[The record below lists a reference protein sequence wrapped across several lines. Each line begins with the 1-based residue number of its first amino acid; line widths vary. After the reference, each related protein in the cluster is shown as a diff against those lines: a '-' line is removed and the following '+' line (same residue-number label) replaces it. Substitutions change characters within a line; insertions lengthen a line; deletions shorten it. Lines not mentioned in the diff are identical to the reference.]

1 MDSTEYAGGVVSDHF
16 DTDDPLTDLTDLYVF
31 PASAAGRTVLVVDFN
46 PEPAAQDVPFDTAAS
61 YELKI
66 DTDGDAE
73 ADVAFHV
80 IFSASSGRAT
90 ATVYRST
97 GSLARESGPV
107 GDVVIEGAPVSLG
120 GEVHATEA
128 SDYRF
133 FAGIRSDPHFK
144 DPKGLHNGFQ
154 FTGEDPI
161 ALRDVVG
168 IVLEV
173 PSDTLA
179 SSPPV
184 RIWART
190 TRLVDGKPTIVDQ
203 AGLPATNN
211 TFNRDEADN
220 AAFSVTPPSEQ
231 TTAFGDKFVDFLR
244 ELGYP
249 EAEASELAATFLPDV
264 LSYNWLEPAG
274 FPNGRLLTDDTADR
288 IVALLTMG
296 RVTSDGAGPHTD
308 LLDEFPYL
316 GPPHLASRS

>member
-1 MDSTEYAGGVVSDHF
+1 M
-16 DTDDPLTDLTDLYVF
+16 L
-31 PASAAGRTVLVVDFN
+31 VLDFN
-46 PEPAAQDVPFDTAAS
+46 PEPANQVVPFDTAAS

-66 DTDGDAE
+66 DTNGDAE
-73 ADVAFHV
+73 ADIAFHV
-80 IFSASSGRAT
+80 LFSSSSGGAA

-107 GDVVIEGAPVSLG
+107 GDVVIDGAPVSLDG
-120 GEVHATEA
+120 KVQITAA
-128 SDYRF
+128 NDYRL

-173 PSDTLA
+173 PNAALA

-190 TRLVDGKPTIVDQ
+190 TRPVDGRLTIVDQ

-211 TFNRDEADN
+211 TFNREEADN

-231 TTAFGDKFVDFLR
+231 PSAFGDKFVEFLR
-244 ELGYP
+244 DLGYP
-249 EAEASELAATFLPDV
+249 EAEASDLAASFLPDV
-264 LSYNWLEPAG
+264 LSFNWLEPAG
-274 FPNGRLLTDDTADR
+274 FPNGRRLTDDTADR
-288 IVALLTMG
+288 IVALLTRG
-296 RVTSDGAGPHTD
+296 RITSDGAGPHTD
-308 LLDEFPYL
+308 LLHEFPYL
-316 GPPHLASRS
+316 GPPHLTSRS